1 MCYLW
6 NLLPSA
12 LDSLTTFINTIKT
25 FVSMYSVLKEYCMV
39 EIELCFMYFI
49 LPCDILP
56 YGIYTSVSCPKE
68 EGLLEVEL

>member
-1 MCYLW
+1 
-6 NLLPSA
+6 
-12 LDSLTTFINTIKT
+12 
-25 FVSMYSVLKEYCMV
+25 MYSVLKEYCMV